1 VRVQIGSLG
10 DWESRRVG
18 EREKGRKGKGKREL
32 WDSWGQGTCQGP
44 DSFLIVEFV
53 AKIRAT
59 EWIIFRAA

>member
-1 VRVQIGSLG
+1 VRVQIG
-10 DWESRRVG
+10 RVG
-18 EREKGRKGKGKREL
+18 ELESWSCGELESWSCGKREL